1 MSDIEKAKEH
11 IKNLANDY
19 KCYDNTISFE
29 EALALNE
36 ALQNPCKICDYFA
49 DDNISYCRKSESTRL
64 QNQDLRKLIR
74 EKNIYL
80 WQVADEIGIAESTL
94 LRWLRY
100 PLDDEKRKL
109 FLEAVKRIEG
119 R

>member
-19 KCYDNTISFE
+19 KCCDNTISFE

-49 DDNISYCRKSESTRL
+49 DDNPSYCRRTK
-64 QNQDLRKLIR
+64 
-74 EKNIYL
+74 
-80 WQVADEIGIAESTL
+80 V
-94 LRWLRY
+94 
-100 PLDDEKRKL
+100 
-109 FLEAVKRIEG
+109 EG
-119 R
+119 D

>member
-49 DDNISYCRKSESTRL
+49 EDNPSYCRMTKIEGKAGRWILWTDDRKDYCKCSECGYGEEGEVYFGDTTPYCPVCG
-64 QNQDLRKLIR
+64 RKL
-74 EKNIYL
+74 
-80 WQVADEIGIAESTL
+80 
-94 LRWLRY
+94 
-100 PLDDEKRKL
+100 
-109 FLEAVKRIEG
+109 EG
-119 R
+119 V